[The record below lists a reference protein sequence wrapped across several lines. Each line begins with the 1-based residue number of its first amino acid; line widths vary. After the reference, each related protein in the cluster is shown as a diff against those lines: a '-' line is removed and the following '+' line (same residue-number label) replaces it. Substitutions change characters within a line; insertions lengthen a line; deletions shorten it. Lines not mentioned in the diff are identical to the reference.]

1 MPPRA
6 RPAVPPHEQDA
17 DAERERDVHAEPTT
31 SGSDDGRPPPP
42 APEPRPDREAT
53 ASPGVS
59 AAESPDVEPSRGQT
73 TDRASDAP
81 SDAGSTGNDAEP
93 DARPAGV
100 VGDGPE
106 SEAPATGLP
115 SALPAPDLGP
125 VALGGPEPV
134 ASAEAT
140 VLAVTNQKGGV
151 GKTTTTVS
159 LGAALADEG
168 FDVLLVDLDPQGN
181 ATTGLGLRVGQGAPS
196 SYRVIVERFPL
207 EDASEP
213 TAVRRLH
220 IVPSSLDLAGAE
232 IELVPQFSRERR
244 LQEALEAV
252 RDQYDVVLVDCPPSL
267 GLLTVNALVAADLV
281 LVPIQCEYYALEGL
295 GQLMRTIEMVR
306 SGLNNGLALGGVLM
320 TMFDGRTNL
329 SQQVVDE
336 VRGHFGDLAFGTVI
350 PRTVRLSEA
359 PSYGQPI
366 TEFDPSSRGAR
377 AYQRL
382 ARELA
387 GRLELVPEDDRD
399 VSPLDALLGTT
410 ARPEN
415 SSVTSDDEPGAPVRV
430 DEATRDS
437 ADSAGAAAV
446 SRDAGTSSQDT
457 TEFPSEP
464 TPSFHV
470 DRATQPTERG
480 EDARWQT

>member
-1 MPPRA
+1 MLQRV
-6 RPAVPPHEQDA
+6 RPAEPAQPNGPGEHPH
-17 DAERERDVHAEPTT
+17 
-31 SGSDDGRPPPP
+31 
-42 APEPRPDREAT
+42 
-53 ASPGVS
+53 
-59 AAESPDVEPSRGQT
+59 
-73 TDRASDAP
+73 DRASAGPPAIPDPPDPQPTAGDAP
-81 SDAGSTGNDAEP
+81 GMSTDVPAGGPLGDEPSPAASADRHQSAFSDDRSTGNGTESPRLPGEDAAEAAP
-93 DARPAGV
+93 RDAARP
-100 VGDGPE
+100 
-106 SEAPATGLP
+106 SQP
-115 SALPAPDLGP
+115 STSLPAPDLGR
-125 VALGGPEPV
+125 VEIGGPEPV
-134 ASAEAT
+134 SSTEAT

-244 LQEALEAV
+244 LQEALETV
-252 RDQYDVVLVDCPPSL
+252 RDQYDVVLVDCPPSQ

-336 VRGHFGDLAFGTVI
+336 VRGHFGDLAFSTVI

-387 GRLELVPEDDRD
+387 GRLALIPEDDRD
-399 VSPLDALLGTT
+399 ASPLDALLGTT
-410 ARPEN
+410 ERAADRLP
-415 SSVTSDDEPGAPVRV
+415 T
-430 DEATRDS
+430 S
-437 ADSAGAAAV
+437 ADGRGSVLSVDTENAGTVDAPDQDPTAD
-446 SRDAGTSSQDT
+446 DAGVSPQET
-457 TEFPSEP
+457 TEFPSHAP
-464 TPSFHV
+464 PPFHV
-470 DRATQPTERG
+470 DRVGQPTSRG
-480 EDARWQT
+480 EDAKWQT

>member
-1 MPPRA
+1 MPQREH
-6 RPAVPPHEQDA
+6 PAGPPQPDEQDLRSA
-17 DAERERDVHAEPTT
+17 HSGPPTREPTT
-31 SGSDDGRPPPP
+31 DG
-42 APEPRPDREAT
+42 APEEAT
-53 ASPGVS
+53 
-59 AAESPDVEPSRGQT
+59 
-73 TDRASDAP
+73 
-81 SDAGSTGNDAEP
+81 
-93 DARPAGV
+93 DARPADRSTGNAAE
-100 VGDGPE
+100 PE
-106 SEAPATGLP
+106 PSVHATAADTGSRPSEAPT
-115 SALPAPDLGP
+115 SLPAPDLGP
-125 VALGGPEPV
+125 VEIGGPAPV
-134 ASAEAT
+134 ASTEAA
-140 VLAVTNQKGGV
+140 VLAITNQKGGV

-196 SYRVIVERFPL
+196 SYRVIVERFPV

-244 LQEALEAV
+244 LQEALDTV

-267 GLLTVNALVAADLV
+267 GLLTVTALVAADLV

-336 VRGHFGDLAFGTVI
+336 VRGHFGELAFRTVI

-399 VSPLDALLGTT
+399 VAPLDALLGT
-410 ARPEN
+410 AGSPEDP
-415 SSVTSDDEPGAPVRV
+415 SVASVDGPGSPLSGGTTRLGTGDLDSGRSVSDD
-430 DEATRDS
+430 
-437 ADSAGAAAV
+437 AGA
-446 SRDAGTSSQDT
+446 SSQDNAG
-457 TEFPSEP
+457 FSSEDAP
-464 TPSFHV
+464 RFHV
-470 DRATQPTERG
+470 DRVAHPTDHG